1 MLEGRTTRISF
12 SGLKEEN
19 MSKMQLG
26 VIFGSRT
33 CEHEVSIISAVQL
46 MRHVNRE
53 KYDVIPIYITQ
64 KGEWYTGEPLLDIKT
79 YTPFDPYK
87 KGLVSVHLDLT
98 AASGALLHYT
108 PPKGLLGGGKEEM
121 IARLDCVIPV
131 MHGLHGEDG
140 SLQGLLEM
148 AGLPYTSTGVTG
160 SAVGMDK
167 ITMKRFFRGCGFPI
181 LPDCAVTRS
190 SFEQDEN
197 SAMDAIEKALP
208 YPVFVKP
215 ACLGSSIGVSRADDR
230 ASLREAL
237 ELAFSYDRRVLV
249 EQGLDKPIE
258 VNCSVLGF
266 DGQRKTSVLEM
277 PNSGAGFLDFSEK
290 YLAGSGGSKGMASL
304 KRIVPAPIGEELT
317 RTLQALSIQVF
328 DAMDCKGVVRIDYM
342 LDRHSDRYYI
352 TEINTIPGSLAY
364 YLWQESGL
372 NYAALID
379 EMVDCAMRAYQ
390 EKERNSFAFTS
401 DILSGVQLGGVKGGK
416 TGGKLK
422 L

>member
-1 MLEGRTTRISF
+1 M
-12 SGLKEEN
+12 

-33 CEHEVSIISAVQL
+33 CEHEVAIISAVQL

-53 KYDVIPIYITQ
+53 KYDVIPVYISQ
-64 KGEWYTGEPLLDIKT
+64 KGEWFTGDPLMDIKT
-79 YTPFDPYK
+79 YTPFDPFM
-87 KGLVSVHLDLT
+87 KGIIPVHLDLT
-98 AASGALLHYT
+98 AGSGALIHYV
-108 PPKGLLGGGKEEM
+108 PAKGLFGGGKEE
-121 IARLDCVIPV
+121 IVARLDCVIPV

-140 SLQGLLEM
+140 SLQGLLEL
-148 AGLPYTSTGVTG
+148 ADIPYASTGIGG

-190 SFEQDEN
+190 AWEKDAQGM
-197 SAMDAIEKALP
+197 MDTIEKALP

-230 ASLREAL
+230 ASLKESL

-249 EQGLDKPIE
+249 EKGLDKPIE

-266 DGQRKTSVLEM
+266 DGQRKASVLEM

-290 YLAGSGGSKGMASL
+290 YLAGSSGSKGMASL

-317 RTLQALSIQVF
+317 EKLQKLSLEIF

-342 LDRHSDRYYI
+342 LDRHSDHYYI

-364 YLWQESGL
+364 YLWAETGL
-372 NYAALID
+372 NYADQID
-379 EMVDCAMRAYQ
+379 EMVECALRAHQ
-390 EKERNSFAFTS
+390 EKERNSFAFSS
-401 DILSGVQLGGVKGGK
+401 DILSGAVIGGGK
-416 TGGKLK
+416 KGGKLK

>member
-1 MLEGRTTRISF
+1 
-12 SGLKEEN
+12 

-33 CEHEVSIISAVQL
+33 CEHEVAIISAVQL

-53 KYDVIPIYITQ
+53 KYDVIPVYISQ
-64 KGEWYTGEPLLDIKT
+64 KGEWFTGDPLMDIKT
-79 YTPFDPYK
+79 YTPFDPFM
-87 KGLVSVHLDLT
+87 KGIIPVHLDLT
-98 AASGALLHYT
+98 AGSGALIHYV
-108 PPKGLLGGGKEEM
+108 PAKGLFGGGKEE
-121 IARLDCVIPV
+121 IVARLDCVIPV

-140 SLQGLLEM
+140 SLQGLLEL
-148 AGLPYTSTGVTG
+148 ADIPYASTGIGG

-190 SFEQDEN
+190 AWEKDAQDM
-197 SAMDAIEKALP
+197 MDTIEKALP

-230 ASLREAL
+230 ASLKESL

-249 EQGLDKPIE
+249 EKGLDKPIE

-266 DGQRKTSVLEM
+266 DGQRKASVLEM

-290 YLAGSGGSKGMASL
+290 YLAGSSGSKGMASL

-317 RTLQALSIQVF
+317 EKLQALSLEIF

-342 LDRHSDRYYI
+342 LDRHSDHYYI

-364 YLWQESGL
+364 YLWAETGL
-372 NYAALID
+372 NYAEQID
-379 EMVDCAMRAYQ
+379 EMVECALRAHQ
-390 EKERNSFAFTS
+390 EKERNSFAFSS
-401 DILSGVQLGGVKGGK
+401 DILSGAVIGGGK
-416 TGGKLK
+416 KGGKLK

>member
-1 MLEGRTTRISF
+1 MRRI
-12 SGLKEEN
+12 KEE
-19 MSKMQLG
+19 MSKTQLG

-46 MRHVNRE
+46 MRNVNRE
-53 KYDVIPIYITQ
+53 KYDVIPVYISQ
-64 KGEWYTGEPLLDIKT
+64 KGEWFTGDPLLDIKT

-87 KGLVSVHLDLT
+87 KGIVPVHLDLT
-98 AASGALLHYT
+98 AGSGALLHYV
-108 PPKGLLGGGKEEM
+108 PPKGLFGGGKVE
-121 IARLDCVIPV
+121 IVARLDCVIPV

-148 AGLPYTSTGVTG
+148 AGLPYSSTGVTG

-181 LPDCAVTRS
+181 LPDCAMTRAE
-190 SFEQDEN
+190 FERDADK
-197 SAMDAIEKALP
+197 AMEKVEAALP

-215 ACLGSSIGVSRADDR
+215 ACLGSSIGVSRANDR
-230 ASLREAL
+230 AELKDAL
-237 ELAFSYDRRVLV
+237 ELAFSYDRRVLI

-266 DGQRKTSVLEM
+266 DGEREASVLEM
-277 PNSGAGFLDFSEK
+277 PNSGAAFLDFSEK

-317 RTLQALSIQVF
+317 KTLKELSLQVF
-328 DAMDCKGVVRIDYM
+328 DAMDCKGVVRSDYM
-342 LDRHSDRYYI
+342 LDRHSDNYYI

-372 NYAALID
+372 KYSQLID
-379 EMVDCAMRAYQ
+379 RMVDCAMKAYQ
-390 EKERNSFAFTS
+390 EKERNSFAFHS
-401 DILSGVQLGGVKGGK
+401 DILSGVQLGGAKGAK
-416 TGGKLK
+416 GGKLK